1 MKTKELKYFD
11 ERIDQHDADYLKQ
24 ILAIARID
32 NSENGI
38 CEVPLYDIYKYLY
51 DKTVEF
57 VTKGKKPYLGT
68 LKLPI
73 LAHDILVVIDRSTST
88 IIRYNQ
94 AQTPTGK
101 LVEIIDISEEE
112 DFVDYHL
119 FYYDTNNEKLNNVIT
134 RIAALWMDF
143 IDCTDDIML
152 DMEIEN
158 CIDIALLTISKMFK
172 EAYCDR
178 DDLSNDTVMEMNKKL
193 KELVIAA
200 AKKTLNPA
208 CGEFIST
215 GQASYILCE
224 PVKNIRK
231 HLNDGTLVGEK
242 VNGTWKV
249 DLASLLMREYAKGD
263 LITCCT
269 EMKQE

>member
-1 MKTKELKYFD
+1 M
-11 ERIDQHDADYLKQ
+11 
-24 ILAIARID
+24 
-32 NSENGI
+32 
-38 CEVPLYDIYKYLY
+38 
-51 DKTVEF
+51 
-57 VTKGKKPYLGT
+57 GT

-88 IIRYNQ
+88 IIRYNK

-101 LVEIIDISEEE
+101 LVEIVDISEEE
-112 DFVDYHL
+112 DSVDYHL

-200 AKKTLNPA
+200 AKKTLYPA

-231 HLNDGTLVGEK
+231 RLNDKNLVGEK

-269 EMKQE
+269 ETKQE